1 MTNQPIKL
9 GKHWESF
16 IRNEVSSGRY
26 ESASEVIRDA
36 LRTLEERKDGQE
48 RSEKKS
54 EDYFWI
60 DHVIYE

>member
-48 RSEKKS
+48 RSEEKS